1 MRKDFKFSANFKKCK
16 KKNTFKRFT
25 EVSYNEQNI
34 FEGIIDCAIDDLNKS
49 RNNEE

>member
-1 MRKDFKFSANFKKCK
+1 MRKNFKFSAKFKKGKMK
-16 KKNTFKRFT
+16 KKFKRFT

-34 FEGIIDCAIDDLNKS
+34 LEDIIDCAIDDLNKS